1 MTAGTGSNTPPGG
14 TMRSGM
20 RKYLRRISGEILDE
34 HNLLVEFLLMWIAA
48 CLTVLALAAIISAI
62 F

>member
-1 MTAGTGSNTPPGG
+1 
-14 TMRSGM
+14 M